1 MPSSIDDTELEGDEE
16 QFIPQSREL
25 VRTLRS
31 IRFEAYAGG
40 RIDTKTI
47 SPEFYNRFNFSLIPG
62 GKSDVKLTLGITSA
76 RKGDGKSLVASN
88 LAVSLAI
95 ANERPTVLVDIN
107 FDSPTVHKTFGTN
120 LTPGLSDALMSQ
132 EIYVKRTKISH
143 LGVVPAGSREITQL
157 GFGSTIKDKIRPLDV
172 LGIERLSMLRDVFYS
187 LRQQFD
193 FTIVDMPAM
202 WDPRIPSLLA
212 QQMDGLILVINTGQ
226 TKQEEVERLID
237 RVDARHVLG
246 FVFNR
251 YGLEGGSS

>member
-1 MPSSIDDTELEGDEE
+1 MPISSDAAEFERDEE
-16 QFIPQSREL
+16 QFVSQSREL

-31 IRFEAYAGG
+31 IRFEGYSGG
-40 RIDTKTI
+40 RIDTKTV

-107 FDSPTVHKTFGTN
+107 FDAPVVHKIFGTN
-120 LTPGLSDALMSQ
+120 LTPGLSDALTSQ
-132 EIYVKRTKISH
+132 EIIVKRTRITQ
-143 LGVVPAGSREITQL
+143 LGIVSAGSREFSQL
-157 GFGSTIKDKIRPLDV
+157 GLGTSVKDKARPLDV
-172 LGIERLSMLRDVFYS
+172 LGIEKLSMLRDVFYS

-226 TKQEEVERLID
+226 TKQEEVERLLD

-251 YGLEGGSS
+251 YGSEGVPT